1 MDNTEDIRRWAQ
13 SQRGESDPERAGLR
27 YLIAACERYSGDL
40 PALAEWL
47 RAQVAIE
54 YGHVYEQ
61 EVYHVVLRSLPVGD
75 SDSGDSGDGSE

>member
-1 MDNTEDIRRWAQ
+1 METTEDIRRWAL

-27 YLIAACERYSGDL
+27 YLVAACERYTGDL
-40 PALAEWL
+40 PALADWL

-61 EVYHVVLRSLPVGD
+61 EVYHIVLCSLPVGD
-75 SDSGDSGDGSE
+75 GDSGDSGE